1 MKKQPLIR
9 RGVSMKRER
18 IKVIQDMVQCLS
30 FFVLIVLVLF
40 IMEDIQKIQGT
51 ARVINY
57 TGIVGASAQRV
68 IKLELA
74 GSEEKEL
81 IDYVGNIMEEL
92 KTGGT
97 EFRLIQLKDE
107 LYQQK
112 LDELLLYWPVVNNQI
127 KLGREIGWGNTQII
141 EVSEKFYR
149 LTNRTVRAAED
160 YIQKVTDRL
169 KVLEVVTIIV
179 MGVFGIG
186 VVIQSIMAVKIISE
200 NGKLHQE
207 AYQDPVSGIHNRSYF
222 NHHMQK
228 LVDESLKG
236 TICYIDLDRLKYVND
251 NFGHDKGD
259 EYIRVFVRF
268 IKNEI
273 RQNDMFCRIGGD
285 EFALVMVGSK
295 EEQVVRKLEDI
306 RKRFIEK
313 EENKYHGSF
322 SYGVVEINESNQSLK
337 LEEILNCADKK
348 MYEYKIQHKA
358 QRK

>member
-1 MKKQPLIR
+1 
-9 RGVSMKRER
+9 MKRER

-179 MGVFGIG
+179 MGVFGI
-186 VVIQSIMAVKIISE
+186 
-200 NGKLHQE
+200 
-207 AYQDPVSGIHNRSYF
+207 
-222 NHHMQK
+222 
-228 LVDESLKG
+228 
-236 TICYIDLDRLKYVND
+236 
-251 NFGHDKGD
+251 
-259 EYIRVFVRF
+259 
-268 IKNEI
+268 
-273 RQNDMFCRIGGD
+273 
-285 EFALVMVGSK
+285 
-295 EEQVVRKLEDI
+295 
-306 RKRFIEK
+306 
-313 EENKYHGSF
+313 
-322 SYGVVEINESNQSLK
+322 
-337 LEEILNCADKK
+337 
-348 MYEYKIQHKA
+348 
-358 QRK
+358 